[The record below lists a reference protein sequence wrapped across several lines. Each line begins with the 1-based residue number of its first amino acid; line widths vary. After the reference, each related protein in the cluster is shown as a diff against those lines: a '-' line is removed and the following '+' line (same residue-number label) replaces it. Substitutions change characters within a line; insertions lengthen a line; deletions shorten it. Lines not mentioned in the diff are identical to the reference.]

1 MSSLDLWNIF
11 VSMGCGA
18 VVTYLLMN
26 MTLNVNVRLN
36 VPNIT
41 YINHDDSCTCDE
53 EDVESTEADEEEC
66 NDDDDNDD
74 DNDNSG
80 NEEHNNKE
88 ESEEENYDAD
98 NEETVD
104 LSGSELNH
112 GIPMD

>member
-66 NDDDDNDD
+66 NDDNDD

-104 LSGSELNH
+104 LYGSELNY